1 MVGKGQNWLK
11 FNLRDV
17 AFNLFETHPNSDKP
31 KPKRLTA
38 KTAKIAKFKKVFF
51 AFFACFA
58 VQKIL
63 VQKASI

>member
-1 MVGKGQNWLK
+1 MRSPLP
-11 FNLRDV
+11 R
-17 AFNLFETHPNSDKP
+17 PNSDEP
-31 KPKRLTA
+31 KPKMLTA

-63 VQKASI
+63 VHVCLRLSAGKKQAFNF

>member
-1 MVGKGQNWLK
+1 M
-11 FNLRDV
+11 
-17 AFNLFETHPNSDKP
+17 
-31 KPKRLTA
+31 LTA

-63 VQKASI
+63 VHVCLRLSVGKKQAFNF